1 MNIRFVSYLFFAR
14 HAVRQLMDSTSYFL
28 NNQYI
33 INNTTFFYDA
43 FRIFKK

>member
-14 HAVRQLMDSTSYFL
+14 HAVRQLTDSSSYFL
-28 NNQYI
+28 DNQSI

-43 FRIFKK
+43 LRIFKK